1 MAILQ
6 PLAQSF
12 TVDTI
17 GGIYATG
24 LDLFFSK
31 VDYTYPVNIELRTME
46 NGVPTDKVIPFSSV
60 SLRSISQDLSTFFVG
75 ISSDATVPTRFMFEA
90 PVFLLSGIEY
100 CFVVYSNSDQYQI
113 WASEKFGYDI
123 TGIGP
128 SGVGRKVID
137 NSYRGVMFRAT
148 NASAWT
154 PDQLRDIKFTLH
166 RAVFDNA
173 NNATIVLNEDY
184 SMQKRLDNNP
194 IETYKNSNIV
204 RVHHTNHGFF
214 PMVGT
219 TAKSAVQLTLIQ
231 GQGTPASNNI
241 NNIPISQLNATHNI
255 IDVEPDSYTI
265 RTTTVASSA
274 GLGGEDAGV
283 ATDYRP
289 FNVLRPS
296 IDTIVMPNTGAA
308 WKIKKTSGQSFG
320 GSEIPN
326 VLDTTYTS
334 IDINKNISFNAP
346 AVVLP
351 HVGRTFM
358 VGMNGAD
365 NSKSLFLQGTLSSRA
380 NNLSP
385 VIDLERS
392 SAVAVSNR
400 IDNPGAIIT
409 QYTSGSTSSGS
420 TTIVL
425 SSASGV
431 VVGFR
436 PRGPYI
442 ANDAVV
448 TAVNSN
454 TITLSSATTGIIA
467 TATPI
472 FFVTI
477 NNTNNKSYIVNYAAE
492 TVPLGGAALSKY
504 ITRKVELN
512 DPASAIKIWISANRP
527 YGSNIDVYYKIQR
540 TDDTDGNF
548 DTDYGWWLAATDS
561 ADGIPYSDN
570 SEKYTEVAYTIDY
583 ADFQTAFGGTLTDGD
598 VQFTAFAVK
607 IVFTSSNS
615 SRVPSCKEF
624 RAVAVS

>member
-12 TVDTI
+12 TIDTP

-24 LDLFFSK
+24 LDLFFSQIDTK
-31 VDYTYPVNIELRTME
+31 YPVNVELRTME
-46 NGVPTDKVIPFSSV
+46 NGIPTDKVIPFSSV
-60 SLRSISQDLSTFFVG
+60 SLRSISQDLSTIFVG
-75 ISSDATVPTRFMFEA
+75 ISTDATVPTRFTFEA
-90 PVFLLSGIEY
+90 PVFLMSGTEY
-100 CFVVYSNSDQYQI
+100 CFVVHSNSDQYKL

-123 TGIGP
+123 TGIGT
-128 SGVGRKVID
+128 SGAGRKVID
-137 NSYRGVMFRAT
+137 NSYNGVMFRAT
-148 NASAWT
+148 NASTWT

-173 NNATIVLNEDY
+173 NPATIVLNEDY
-184 SMQKRLDNNP
+184 SIQKRLGVNP

-219 TAKSAVQLTLIQ
+219 TAKSKVQLTLIV
-231 GQGTPASNNI
+231 GTSNAI
-241 NNIPISQLNATHNI
+241 NGIPVSELNATHNV
-255 IDVEPDSYTI
+255 IDVEPDSYTV
-265 RTTTVASSA
+265 RVTTLATSS
-274 GLGGEDAGV
+274 GLGGGDAAV

-296 IDTIVMPNTGAA
+296 VDIITLPNTSAA
-308 WKIKKTSGQSFG
+308 WKLKKTSGQSLG
-320 GSEIPN
+320 GSEVPN
-326 VLDTTYTS
+326 QLDAAYS
-334 IDINKNISFNAP
+334 PIDINKNITFDAP

-351 HVGRTFM
+351 AVGRTLSSDP
-358 VGMNGAD
+358 A
-365 NSKSLFLQGTLSSRA
+365 SKSLFLKGTLSSRA

-385 VIDLERS
+385 VIDLERT

-400 IDNPGAIIT
+400 IDNPAATVT
-409 QYTSGSTSSGS
+409 QYSSGSTSSGS
-420 TTIVL
+420 STIVL
-425 SSASGV
+425 ASATGV
-431 VVGFR
+431 VAGQRV
-436 PRGPYI
+436 RGPYI
-442 ANDAVV
+442 ANDALV
-448 TAVNSN
+448 TLVSSN
-454 TITLSSATTGIIA
+454 TITLSSNTTGIIP

-472 FFVTI
+472 FFVP
-477 NNTNNKSYIVNYAAE
+477 NNTSYSYVMNYAAE

-548 DTDYGWWLAATDS
+548 DTDYGWWLASTDS
-561 ADGIPYSDN
+561 VDGIPYSDN
-570 SEKYTEVAYTIDY
+570 PDKYSEVAYTIDY
-583 ADFQTAFGGTLTDGD
+583 NDFQTAFGGTLSDGD
-598 VQFTAFAVK
+598 VQFTAFAIK
-607 IVFTSSNS
+607 IVFTSNNS

>member
-12 TVDTI
+12 TIDTI

-31 VDYTYPVNIELRTME
+31 VDYTYPVNVELRTME

-75 ISSDATVPTRFMFEA
+75 ISSNATVPTRFMFEA

-214 PMVGT
+214 AMVGT

-231 GQGTPASNNI
+231 GQGTSNAI

-265 RTTTVASSA
+265 RTATVASSA
-274 GLGGEDAGV
+274 GLGGKDAGV

-351 HVGRTFM
+351 HIGRTFM

-365 NSKSLFLQGTLSSRA
+365 SSKSLFLQGTLSSRA

-400 IDNPGAIIT
+400 IDNPGAIIK
-409 QYTSGSTSSGS
+409 QDTSGSTSSGS

-431 VVGFR
+431 VVGLR

-477 NNTNNKSYIVNYAAE
+477 NNPNNKSYIMNYAAE

-527 YGSNIDVYYKIQR
+527 YGSNIEVYYKIQR

-561 ADGIPYSDN
+561 ADGIPYTDN
-570 SEKYTEVAYTIDY
+570 SEKYTEVAYTIDHT
-583 ADFQTAFGGTLTDGD
+583 DFQTAFGGTLLDGS

-607 IVFTSSNS
+607 IVFTSINS